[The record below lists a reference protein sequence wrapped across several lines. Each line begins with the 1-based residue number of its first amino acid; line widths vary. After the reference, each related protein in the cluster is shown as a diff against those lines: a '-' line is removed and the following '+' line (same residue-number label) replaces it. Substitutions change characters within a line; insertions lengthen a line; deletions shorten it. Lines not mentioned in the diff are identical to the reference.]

1 MQRVLSGLRNG
12 CTACGGIRKCSII
25 LAACVLVILWFSK
38 YEGEAENVGILDM
51 LSTSPFVVVIDAGHG
66 GFDPGKVGC
75 DGTLEKDI
83 NLAIALQL
91 KEILEKE
98 KITVLMTREEDKAVG
113 EGNEISKKQDMNS
126 RVELINTSEA
136 DLAVSIHQ
144 NSFTQESS
152 KGAQVFYHTGSAEG
166 ATLARLIQEEI
177 KLVLQD
183 GNHRMEKSDN
193 SYYMLKKTTCPLVIV
208 ECGFLS
214 NYSETALL
222 KEEAYQKKVAEG
234 IAAGIM
240 KYLEGKG
247 KEEVRICKDNLLVI

>member
-1 MQRVLSGLRNG
+1 MKVLLQAVLSKINKERIFRGSIRR
-12 CTACGGIRKCSII
+12 CGVMF
-25 LAACVLVILWFSK
+25 AACVLVVMMFSK
-38 YEGEAENVGILDM
+38 FGGEAENVGILDII
-51 LSTSPFVVVIDAGHG
+51 STSPFVVVIDAGHG

-91 KEILEKE
+91 KGILEKE
-98 KITVLMTREEDKAVG
+98 KVTVLMTREEDKAVG
-113 EGNEISKKQDMNS
+113 EDGGEITKKQDMS
-126 RVELINTSEA
+126 TRVELINTSKA

-144 NSFTQESS
+144 NSFTEESS

-166 ATLARLIQEEI
+166 EMLARLIQEEI
-177 KLVLQD
+177 KMTLQD

-193 SYYMLKKTTCPLVIV
+193 SYYMLKKTNCPLVIV

-222 KEEAYQKKVAEG
+222 KEEAYQKKIAEG
-234 IAAGIM
+234 IARGVM
-240 KYLEGKG
+240 KYLEEKQRT
-247 KEEVRICKDNLLVI
+247 VV